1 MSVKS
6 SLACSMAGSLFLFL
20 FLALPA
26 RAQYQMDRSGTEPQ
40 LPAGDAKETI
50 ENACSV
56 CHSLTNI
63 TNSQGHSPEEWKT
76 TVAMMLNVGA
86 AVPQDKVQMVTD
98 YLIKNYPEK
107 PGPSPAAIPGNVE
120 VSFKEWKLP
129 TPGTRPHDPLA
140 APDGT
145 IWYSGHMAN
154 LLGHIDPKTGD
165 IKEYR
170 TTRAMSGPHGLVMD
184 KQGNI
189 WFTAN
194 FKGYI
199 GKFEPATGKFTQYPL
214 DPKARDPHTPIFDQ
228 KGTLWFT
235 VQGANMVGKL
245 NTETGESKV
254 ETTPTPKAN
263 PYGMVVTSKGV
274 PYFVEFGANKI
285 ASIDPETMEIHEYL
299 LPNESARPRRVAITS
314 DDTLFYSDYGRGYL
328 GEFDTKTGK
337 MVKEWLSPSGPQSRP
352 YGITIVN
359 GIVWYSESGVKP
371 NTLVRF
377 DPKTEKFQT
386 WTIPAG
392 GGVIRNMMHFADG
405 RLVLTESGENA
416 VALVTVKGD
425 KLAMGPQ

>member
-1 MSVKS
+1 MSIR
-6 SLACSMAGSLFLFL
+6 SLLICTMAGSLFLVV
-20 FLALPA
+20 PA
-26 RAQYQMDRSGTEPQ
+26 RGQEQMQDRAPVQ
-40 LPAGDAKETI
+40 LPDGDAKELISDT
-50 ENACSV
+50 CSA
-56 CHSLTNI
+56 CHSLSNI
-63 TNSQGHSPEEWKT
+63 TNSQGHTPDEWKT

-86 AVPQDKVQMVTD
+86 AVPADKVDMVTN
-98 YLIKNYPEK
+98 YLIKNFPAK
-107 PGPSPAAIPGNVE
+107 PGPTPVMIPGNVE
-120 VSFKEWKLP
+120 VSFKEWNLP

-170 TTRAMSGPHGLVMD
+170 TSRPMSGPHGLVMD

-194 FKGYI
+194 FKAYI

-214 DPKARDPHTPIFDQ
+214 DPKARDPHTPLFDQ

-235 VQGANMVGKL
+235 VQGANMVGRL

-254 ETTPTPKAN
+254 VTTPTPKAN
-263 PYGMVVTSKGV
+263 PYGMVITTKGI

-299 LPNESARPRRVAITS
+299 LPNESARPRRVAINA
-314 DDTLFYSDYGRGYL
+314 DDMLYYSDYGRGYL
-328 GEFDTKTGK
+328 GQFDTKTGK
-337 MVKEWLSPSGPQSRP
+337 FVKEWPSPSGPQSRP

-377 DPKTEKFQT
+377 DPKNEKFQT
-386 WTIPAG
+386 WTIPGG
-392 GGVIRNMMHFADG
+392 GGVVRNMMHFADG
-405 RLVLTESGENA
+405 KLVITESGEN
-416 VALVTVKGD
+416 VVGLVTVKGGD
-425 KLAMGPQ
+425 KIAMGTK

>member
-6 SLACSMAGSLFLFL
+6 ILIGVMAGSLFTV
-20 FLALPA
+20 LPV
-26 RAQYQMDRSGTEPQ
+26 RAQMQMGERTPVN
-40 LPAGDAKETI
+40 LPDGDAKSMVEDTC
-50 ENACSV
+50 AT

-63 TNSQGHSPEEWKT
+63 TNSQGHTPEEWRT
-76 TVAMMLNVGA
+76 TVAMMRNVGA
-86 AVPQDKVQMVTD
+86 AVPDDKLDMLTN
-98 YLIKNYPEK
+98 YLIKNFPEK
-107 PGPSPAAIPGNVE
+107 PGPAPAAIPGNVE
-120 VSFKEWKLP
+120 VSFKEWPLP

-170 TTRAMSGPHGLVMD
+170 TNRPMSGPHGLVMD
-184 KQGNI
+184 KAGNI

-194 FKGYI
+194 FKAYI

-214 DPKARDPHTPIFDQ
+214 DPKARDPHTPLFDQ

-235 VQGANMVGKL
+235 VQGADMVGRL

-254 ETTPTPKAN
+254 VTVPTPKAN
-263 PYGMVVTSKGV
+263 PYGMVITTKGV

-285 ASIDPETMEIHEYL
+285 ASIDPETMDIHEYN
-299 LPNESARPRRVAITS
+299 LPNGEARPRRVAITT
-314 DDTLFYSDYGRGYL
+314 DDVLYYSDYGRGYL

-337 MVKEWLSPSGPQSRP
+337 FVKEWLSPSGPQSRP

-377 DPKTEKFQT
+377 DPKSEKFQT
-386 WTIPAG
+386 WMIPAG

-405 RLVLTESGENA
+405 RLVLTESGENV
-416 VALVTVKGD
+416 VALVTVKNGD
-425 KLAMGPQ
+425 KIAMGAVK